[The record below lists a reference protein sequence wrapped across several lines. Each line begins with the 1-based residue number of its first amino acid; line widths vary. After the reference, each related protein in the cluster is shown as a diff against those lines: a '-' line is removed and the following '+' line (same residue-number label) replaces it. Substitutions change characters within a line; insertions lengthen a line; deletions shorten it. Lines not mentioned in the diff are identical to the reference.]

1 MVDAA
6 NVFFMYNFLI
16 YTTLWHIIAHDI
28 KLLLFINKLRDV
40 TILLIKGWCLT
51 PLSAIFQLYRGGQ
64 FYWWLKPV
72 TSHWQTLSHNV
83 VSSTPRHERGSNSTL
98 VVIGTD
104 CIASCKSNYQD
115 HDDP

>member
-16 YTTLWHIIAHDI
+16 YTTLWPIIAHDI

-72 TSHWQTLSHNV
+72 TSH
-83 VSSTPRHERGSNSTL
+83 
-98 VVIGTD
+98 
-104 CIASCKSNYQD
+104 
-115 HDDP
+115 